1 MEDVRPTERHLL
13 HFPAV
18 SHAPEAESLTFRI
31 AQRDYN
37 VQRHTA
43 ATRSDARDVNPLL
56 RLYRDEHLTHY
67 LEAELPSDAIALA
80 EVTRRIE
87 VDGHQ
92 VEAVASLSIHV
103 PREGRRNAL
112 ELARRKNAH
121 VADSLHP
128 KLMRHL
134 GRFTAS
140 AQSQQL
146 LRVAA
151 EQPDLLHDV
160 FDPFETA
167 MALLYQHPSLINL
180 SLDQGGVVPA
190 FILRECIASALHQRS
205 TVVDRIEDLG
215 FDWCKYRMLKDEGEV
230 VREKDGTPIF
240 TADLDGFIQRAMAD
254 PLSIAI
260 KLSQQR
266 EELEGE
272 TWRQQYGRTTAE
284 DRKAFTAAVAGR
296 EVLRANKTKWA
307 RKALSSEWGVSFGA
321 IEFSEPRP
329 GGWRIDAAWS
339 TDDSPAPMTAEF
351 VTALLSGQAFLLVD
365 GGTRPGAR
373 SHVAIPAKT
382 TAGEEFTR
390 WELDFGL
397 QSDSPW
403 FQTGSHATLTLDPL
417 RTDLFVR
424 VNLGPMS
431 AESLLRIHLGMV
443 KNGEETI
450 VWSRDSTGDSFGE
463 IRLKAK
469 NERLRHLSAYAEF
482 FDTQDRPI
490 PVGRSLANIPAP
502 VALLFDTHPTKRYI
516 GVVPPVDAV
525 FGVPLPAEERTLS
538 IPFPQEAAKMR
549 LYWGG
554 LGTGH
559 YDETVCACG
568 ITATVVF
575 ELALPVL
582 LLALG
587 AAEYKT
593 GFVAKLLEDPKVLY
607 GAIGVGATL
616 IGGGSG
622 AYIGLAQDPGRAAQT
637 VGVKLGPALGKMAL
651 GKFSLYLARKT
662 AEGTA
667 KRLVPFVNFAMFM
680 MDVAATTAQ
689 LAQTIY
695 AISQSPWY
703 YDMEITRTFDLAV
716 TIKPDPQFGKFPDY
730 HEQLKVQ
737 VLYDSGAELKHTTT
751 ELPRE
756 TISKPIDVR
765 FNDAAAGGRVKVM
778 VFFYSASGWLSG
790 SGATGWLDAK
800 GDGDGSLKQVEVT
813 IKNALIP
820 LSANSVYQHRQSTV
834 MDGGKQKWKAGP
846 APTATIATRPRDPAH
861 EVLAWTGITVAQR
874 PGMIG
879 YSWQAKGTGLPR
891 DKAGAPTNDA
901 LYVVQNLSLLDDPS
915 ARHAVTPVGFSAQSG
930 VTYDLTSGNDGSGRS
945 FFIDPSRGAFDPAT
959 NPAGGYHLR
968 RIALSADSTPRF
980 DVASN
985 ESWGRFP
992 RPVDSFVFHP
1002 QGRIAAISLET
1013 DKIYLLELPTAPTT
1027 DDKAKLAS
1035 LASGEGVRD
1044 GLLSR
1049 PRAIAVA
1056 LDGRLLVL
1064 EDGNRRIQSFDYTG
1078 NPVKYFK
1085 STDDVDK
1092 SCTMA
1097 LRDTGTAATYL
1108 DLSVESK
1115 GYLFVLAFEGDT
1127 ATAKASQYRVDIYQP
1142 DGTFLVSTPG
1152 VAAAKIAV
1160 DLARSLF
1167 TLNYETLS
1175 GPGGRT
1181 EPSISMWLPPPPP
1194 KSEGAPS

>member
-13 HFPAV
+13 HFPSV

-31 AQRDYN
+31 AQRDYT

-87 VDGHQ
+87 IDGHS

-103 PREGRRNAL
+103 PREGRRNGL
-112 ELARRKNAH
+112 ELARRKNANA
-121 VADSLHP
+121 ADSLHP

-134 GRFTAS
+134 NRFTAT
-140 AQSQQL
+140 AHSQEL

-180 SLDQGGVVPA
+180 SLDQGGAVPA

-205 TVVDRIEDLG
+205 TVVDRIEDMG
-215 FDWCKYRMLKDEGEV
+215 FDWCKYRVLTDEGEV
-230 VREKDGTPIF
+230 VRENDGTPMF

-272 TWRQQYGRTTAE
+272 TWRQKYGRTTAE
-284 DRKAFTAAVAGR
+284 DRKAFTAAVEGR

-307 RKALSSEWGVSFGA
+307 RKALSSEWGVSFGDV
-321 IEFSEPRP
+321 EFSDPRP
-329 GGWRIDAAWS
+329 GGWGIDASWS
-339 TDDSPAPMTAEF
+339 TNDAPVPMTAEF
-351 VTALLSGQAFLLVD
+351 LTALLAGNAFLRVD
-365 GGTRPGAR
+365 GGSPGAAWR
-373 SHVAIPAKT
+373 VAIPAKSP
-382 TAGEEFTR
+382 AGEEFTR
-390 WELDFGL
+390 WELDFAE
-397 QSDSPW
+397 QSASPRW
-403 FQTGSHATLTLDPL
+403 NASRATLSLDPL
-417 RTDLFVR
+417 RTDLFVS
-424 VNLGPMS
+424 VKLGPLA
-431 AESLLRIHLGMV
+431 AESLAGIHLGIM
-443 KNGEETI
+443 KDGKEQL
-450 VWSRDSTGDSFGE
+450 VWSRASTGDTFGE
-463 IRLKAK
+463 IRLKTK
-469 NERLRHLSAYAEF
+469 NERLRHLSAYVEF
-482 FDTQDRPI
+482 FDSQDHPI
-490 PVGRSLANIPAP
+490 SVTRALADIPAL
-502 VALLFDTHPTKRYI
+502 VALMFDNHPTRRYVGMI
-516 GVVPPVDAV
+516 PPVDTV
-525 FGVPLPAEERTLS
+525 FGIPLPAEERTLS
-538 IPFPQEAAKMR
+538 IPFPEKAAKMR

-554 LGTGH
+554 LGTGQ

-575 ELALPVL
+575 ELALPVVL
-582 LLALG
+582 LVLG

-607 GAIGVGATL
+607 GVIGLGVTL

-637 VGVKLGPALGKMAL
+637 VGLKLGPALGKAAL

-662 AEGTA
+662 AEGTS
-667 KRLVPFVNFAMFM
+667 KRLVPFINFAMFM
-680 MDVAATTAQ
+680 MDVVATGVQ
-689 LAQTIY
+689 LGQTIY
-695 AISQSPWY
+695 AIAQSPWY
-703 YDMEITRTFDLAV
+703 YDIEITRTFDVAV
-716 TIKPDPQFGKFPDY
+716 TIKPDPKFGKFPDY
-730 HEQLKVQ
+730 HEELKVQ
-737 VLYDSGAELKHTTT
+737 ILYDTGAELKHGNTN
-751 ELPRE
+751 LPRE
-756 TISKPIDVR
+756 TISKPIPIR
-765 FNDAAAGGRVKVM
+765 FNDAPAGGRVKVM
-778 VFFYSASGWLSG
+778 AFFYSASGWLSG
-790 SGATGWLDAK
+790 SGSTGWLDAK
-800 GDGDGSLKQVEVT
+800 GDGDSSLKQVEIT

-820 LSANSVYQHRQSTV
+820 LSANSVYEHRQATV

-846 APTATIATRPRDPAH
+846 APTATIATKPPDAAH
-861 EVLAWTGITVAQR
+861 QVLAWTGITVAQQ

-879 YSWQAKGTGLPR
+879 YSWQARGTGLPR
-891 DKAGAPTNDA
+891 DKAGAPTSDA
-901 LYVVQNLSLLDDPS
+901 LFVVQNLSLLDDPS
-915 ARHAVTPVGFSAQSG
+915 ARQAVTPVGFSAQSG

-945 FFIDPSRGAFDPAT
+945 FFIDSSKGAFDPVA

-968 RIALSADSTPRF
+968 RIALSADKTPRF
-980 DVASN
+980 DVTNN

-1013 DKIYLLELPTAPTT
+1013 DKIYILELTGAPTT

-1064 EDGNRRIQSFDYTG
+1064 EDGNRRVQSFDYTG

-1085 STDDVDK
+1085 GDGVEK
-1092 SCTMA
+1092 SCTMP
-1097 LRDTGTAATYL
+1097 LRDTAAPTTYL

-1115 GYLFVLAFEGDT
+1115 GYLFVLAFEGDI
-1127 ATAKASQYRVDIYQP
+1127 ATAKAAQYRVDIYEP

>member
-1 MEDVRPTERHLL
+1 MEEVRPTERHLL

-31 AQRDYN
+31 AQRDYT

-87 VDGHQ
+87 IDGHQ

-103 PREGRRNAL
+103 PREGRRNGL
-112 ELARRKNAH
+112 ELARRKNANA
-121 VADSLHP
+121 ADSLHP

-134 GRFTAS
+134 SRLTAT
-140 AQSQQL
+140 AHSQEL

-180 SLDQGGVVPA
+180 SLDQGGAVPA

-205 TVVDRIEDLG
+205 TVIDRIEDLG
-215 FDWCKYRMLKDEGEV
+215 FDWCKYRVLTDEGEV
-230 VREKDGTPIF
+230 VREKDGTPMF

-254 PLSIAI
+254 PLSIAM

-272 TWRQQYGRTTAE
+272 TWRQRYGRTTAE
-284 DRKAFTAAVAGR
+284 DRKAFTAAVEGR
-296 EVLRANKTKWA
+296 EVLRATKTKWA
-307 RKALSSEWGVSFGA
+307 RKALSSEWGVSFGD
-321 IEFSEPRP
+321 IEFSDPRP
-329 GGWRIDAAWS
+329 GGWKIDAAWS
-339 TDDSPAPMTAEF
+339 TDDSPVPMTAEF
-351 VTALLSGQAFLLVD
+351 VTALLGGKAFLQVD

-373 SHVAIPAKT
+373 SSVVIPAQK

-390 WELDFGL
+390 WTLDFGM
-397 QSDSPW
+397 QPDSLLS
-403 FQTGSHATLTLDPL
+403 GSHATLTLDPL
-417 RTDLFVR
+417 RTDLFLR
-424 VNLGPMS
+424 VTLGLAA
-431 AESLLRIHLGMV
+431 AESLQRIHLGIV
-443 KNGEETI
+443 TDAGDKI
-450 VWSRDSTGDSFGE
+450 VWTRESTGDLFGE
-463 IRLKAK
+463 IRLKTK

-490 PVGRSLANIPAP
+490 RLERPLADIPVP
-502 VALLFDTHPTKRYI
+502 VALLFDNHATKRYV
-516 GVVPPVDAV
+516 GVIPPVDTV

-593 GFVAKLLEDPKVLY
+593 GFVAKLLDDPKVLY
-607 GAIGVGATL
+607 GVIGLGVTL

-622 AYIGLAQDPGRAAQT
+622 GYIALAQDPGRAAQT
-637 VGVKLGPALGKMAL
+637 VGLKLGPALGKAAL

-662 AEGTA
+662 AEGTS
-667 KRLVPFVNFAMFM
+667 KRLIPFVNFAMFM

-689 LAQTIY
+689 LGQTIY
-695 AISQSPWY
+695 AIAQSPWY
-703 YDMEITRTFDLAV
+703 YDIEITRTFDVAV

-730 HEQLKVQ
+730 HEELKVQ

-751 ELPRE
+751 KLPRE
-756 TISKPIDVR
+756 TISQPIKMR
-765 FNDAAAGGRVKVM
+765 FNDAPAGGRVKVM
-778 VFFYSASGWLSG
+778 AFFYSASGWLSG
-790 SGATGWLDAK
+790 SGSTGWIDAK
-800 GDGDGSLKQVEVT
+800 GDGDSSLKQVEIT
-813 IKNALIP
+813 MKNALIP
-820 LSANSVYQHRQSTV
+820 LSANSVYEHRQSTV

-846 APTATIATRPRDPAH
+846 APTATIATRPRDAAH
-861 EVLAWTGITVAQR
+861 EVLAWTGITVAQQ

-879 YSWQAKGTGLPR
+879 YSWQARGTALPR
-891 DKAGAPTNDA
+891 DKAGAPTGDA
-901 LYVVQNLSLLDDPS
+901 LFVVQNLSLLEDPS
-915 ARHAVTPVGFSAQSG
+915 ARQAVTPVGFSAQSG

-945 FFIDPSRGAFDPAT
+945 FFIDPSRGAIDPAT

-968 RIALSADSTPRF
+968 RVALSAGSTPRF
-980 DVASN
+980 NVANN

-992 RPVDSFVFHP
+992 RPVDSFVCHP

-1013 DKIYLLELPTAPTT
+1013 DKIYILELPAAPTT
-1027 DDKAKLAS
+1027 DEKATLAS

-1085 STDDVDK
+1085 GDGVEK
-1092 SCTMA
+1092 SCTMP
-1097 LRDTGTAATYL
+1097 LRDTAAPATYL

-1127 ATAKASQYRVDIYQP
+1127 ATAKAAQYRVDIYEP
-1142 DGTFLVSTPG
+1142 DGSFLVSTPG